1 MHLLIDP
8 EKKQTGG
15 AESKGNQVMAGLR
28 KKLSGFMCALACF
41 VVAGLWGATSAVAAP
56 VPAVSK
62 IHASVDQRLAKSQDN
77 TARVWVFFADKGFTA
92 ANDEAI
98 AIARLDATY
107 DSRALTR
114 RLHRR
119 TDPGL
124 TDSRDL
130 PVSQTYIDAVGATGA
145 TVRHPSRW
153 LNAISAV
160 GTREQLARIAA
171 LPFVTKVQVVRQ
183 AQRVEPES
191 VGPAVP
197 PATGQTALAGIPF
210 YGESEEQIMQI
221 KLDQLHNLGFTG
233 DGVVVGVLDTGFLR
247 VHDAFN
253 EPGNVLQVVAEFDFV
268 KNDGVTSNQPG
279 DPPNQHNHGT
289 WILGTLGAYKP
300 TELVGAAYDASF
312 ILCKTEDLVSE
323 TPIEEDNYVAGLEFI
338 ELNGGD
344 MATASLSYLDWYT
357 QADLDGMTAVT
368 TIAVNTATAN
378 GMYCL
383 NSAANNGH
391 DANPTTSSLG
401 APADALQV
409 LSVGA
414 ADNMGVIAG
423 FSADGPSADGR
434 IKPEILARGIN
445 TRTVDV
451 NSTNLYVGVGGTSLS
466 CPLAA
471 GAVACLIE
479 AHPTWTVQQMR
490 TYLMLTAD
498 DYLLNGTYDPLYVR
512 GFGVINA
519 LAASQQDCDGN
530 AVNDL
535 TDIANLTHPDC
546 NANNIPDFCDLE
558 TEHSRDAN
566 SNSIPDECEPS
577 PANDDCADASVPV
590 ECQNMTPNPDLGIC
604 SVSAGPPNI
613 FEICD
618 LTIGTAPQHDCV
630 NPAATCGPAPPESGV
645 YRCQFLADNRLAS
658 TDGPDTSGTACFSSG
673 LNAFQSDVWFHYV
686 PPCNGDLIIQNCAD
700 ADYDS
705 LIQVFGDHTA
715 TCPACPIDSNAL
727 NRGCNDDHCNVSGG
741 GSALRI
747 AVVENGCYAIRVGG
761 RNSLAGQGTSTLD
774 VGFVGNPD
782 ACPGT
787 FPNPPSP
794 APAPHDR
801 PKNRYISFAPDSS
814 FLVGFRVQKTT
825 VPSGSCWVQAPVQSG
840 PDQYTAKCDANP
852 VFRIWTEPVVHV
864 GDCEIIPVSTY
875 NIFTNMPGPVEIPTP
890 LVVQTIPLPSLNSKL
905 WGDAVGSN
913 NGVEW
918 TPPNQFTNVQDVLA
932 ILSFITGAA
941 IQPHFTVAN
950 LQAISS
956 FDSCLNSFVNTSDV
970 LISVRAI
977 AGDSYGPPSSGKI
990 VDPTLCPVCP

>member
-1 MHLLIDP
+1 
-8 EKKQTGG
+8 
-15 AESKGNQVMAGLR
+15 MAGSGIRVSGGTCARIILLALVLR
-28 KKLSGFMCALACF
+28 GSMQAA
-41 VVAGLWGATSAVAAP
+41 AAP
-56 VPAVSK
+56 IPAAGK
-62 IHASVDQRLAKSQDN
+62 IHASIDQRLSESKDG
-77 TARVWVFFADKGFTA
+77 TARAWVFFTDKGFVSKA
-92 ANDEAI
+92 AEAT
-98 AIARLDATY
+98 AIARLDMTY

-124 TDSRDL
+124 TDARDL
-130 PVSQTYIDAVGATGA
+130 PVSQAYVDAVAGTGA

-153 LNAISAV
+153 LNALSVV
-160 GTREQLARIAA
+160 GTREQLTSIAA
-171 LPFVTKVQVVRQ
+171 LPFVTKVQAVRQ
-183 AQRVEPES
+183 AQRVEVES
-191 VGPAVP
+191 VGPSAAAAP
-197 PATGQTALAGIPF
+197 SQTALAGVPF

-221 KLDQLHNLGFTG
+221 ELDQLHNLGFTG
-233 DGVVVGVLDTGFLR
+233 EGVVVGVLDTGFLR
-247 VHDAFN
+247 SHNAFN
-253 EPGNVLQVVAEFDFV
+253 DPGNVLQVVAEFDFV
-268 KNDGVTSNQPG
+268 NNDPTTSNQPG
-279 DPPNQHNHGT
+279 DPFGQHNHGT

-312 ILCKTEDLVSE
+312 ILCKTEDLASE
-323 TPIEEDNYVAGLEFI
+323 TPVEEDNYVAGLEFI

-414 ADNMGVIAG
+414 ADNTGAIAG
-423 FSADGPSADGR
+423 FSSDGPSADGR
-434 IKPEILARGIN
+434 IKPEILARGVN

-451 NSTNLYVGVGGTSLS
+451 NSNNLYVGVGGTSLS

-519 LAASQQDCDGN
+519 FAASQQDCDGN

-546 NANNIPDFCDLE
+546 NANSIPDVCDLE

-566 SNSIPDECEPS
+566 SNNIPDECEP
-577 PANDDCADASVPV
+577 PANDSCLNSFIPQA
-590 ECQNMTPNPDLGIC
+590 CQNMISNPNLGVC

-613 FEICD
+613 SEVCD
-618 LTIGTAPQHDCV
+618 FTIGTAPRRDCV
-630 NPAATCGPAPPESGV
+630 NPAASCQPRPANTDA
-645 YRCQFLADNRLAS
+645 YRCQFSANNQLAT

-673 LNAFQSDVWFHYV
+673 LNAFQSDAWFKLV
-686 PPCNGDLIIQNCAD
+686 SPCDGTMTIQNCAD
-700 ADYDS
+700 SDYDS
-705 LIQVFGDHTA
+705 AVQVFGNDTS
-715 TCPACPIDSNAL
+715 TCPSCPIISNGL
-727 NRGCNDDHCNVSGG
+727 DKGCNDDHCGVGGG
-741 GSALRI
+741 GSALNV
-747 AVVENGCYAIRVGG
+747 AVGSGDCYMLRVGG
-761 RNSLAGQGTSTLD
+761 IGPGAGGQGTSTID
-774 VGFVGNPD
+774 IGVVCN
-782 ACPGT
+782 AICS
-787 FPNPPSP
+787 PSP
-794 APAPHDR
+794 PVTAAIPHNR
-801 PKNRYISFAPDSS
+801 PKNRYLSFNPNNSGCPTA
-814 FLVGFRVQKTT
+814 FRVQKMTA
-825 VPSGSCWVQAPVQSG
+825 PGGSCWIQVPVQTAG
-840 PDQYTAKCDANP
+840 PDQYTAKCDATP
-852 VFRIWTEPVVHV
+852 VFRTWTEPVVHV
-864 GDCEIIPVSTY
+864 GDCEIVPVATY
-875 NIFTNMPGPVEIPTP
+875 RIHANGIGPIENPTP
-890 LVVQTIPLPSLNSKL
+890 LAVQTSPLPALNGKL

-913 NGVEW
+913 NGIEW

-932 ILSFITGAA
+932 ILAYITNAA
-941 IQPHFTVAN
+941 VKPHFTVAN
-950 LQAISS
+950 LQAISAP
-956 FDSCLNSFVNTSDV
+956 DSCLNTFVNTADV
-970 LISVRAI
+970 LISVAAI
-977 AGDSYGPPSSGKI
+977 AGSSYGPPSTGKI